1 MLEFERLATIGAL
14 EPPEHLVLLVT
25 DHVALQT
32 VNIGKHFPTDSTILR
47 KDLLN
52 FFILHYCTILHKFLV
67 E

>member
-1 MLEFERLATIGAL
+1 MLEFERLSTIGAL
-14 EPPEHLVLLVT
+14 EPPEHLILLVT

-47 KDLLN
+47 KNVILT
-52 FFILHYCTILHKFLV
+52 FFILHKFLL